1 MASATRTYG
10 GVTAGQRR
18 ANRRAALIEAAL
30 DLFAEEGARAVSK
43 RAVCA
48 RARLNDRYF
57 YEHFTDSDSLL
68 EAIVRDLTAEGLQAV
83 NAATRRAASDLHTQV
98 HATAEAALE
107 FLTADPRRGQL
118 LLRSHTSDVLQHAR
132 LDST

>member
-1 MASATRTYG
+1 MSARSIDTSRDSTDMASPYLTGQFWCIPAPEGNVVPHCTKNFGWSRASGTMQTMASATRTYG

-18 ANRRAALIEAAL
+18 ATRRAALIEAAL

-57 YEHFTDSDSLL
+57 YEHFTDRMHCSKPS
-68 EAIVRDLTAEGLQAV
+68 R
-83 NAATRRAASDLHTQV
+83 AT
-98 HATAEAALE
+98 
-107 FLTADPRRGQL
+107 
-118 LLRSHTSDVLQHAR
+118 
-132 LDST
+132 